1 MKTYKNFIDSLP
13 SRVGVFTIANFS
25 PPTSE
30 HQFAIQVVK
39 KLAEQKKADHAIFVI
54 DEASELPIDRKMYY
68 LNQFFPNTNFVPTE
82 LPGKKIER
90 FIESHRKLTYVDA
103 QSSIKQKKLLEH
115 ANVEKFSLNNI
126 HSDSAVKKIISK
138 GLVEDFMSKLP
149 TNARKIDGRKLMNDL
164 RESMGL
170 DIIKTSINLPKDNL
184 REQYFNK
191 QIFNVGDMVESAG
204 QLLEI
209 TKRGT
214 NYVICTNATGQT
226 STKWLHE
233 IKAVEASKC

>member
-1 MKTYKNFIDSLP
+1 
-13 SRVGVFTIANFS
+13 
-25 PPTSE
+25 
-30 HQFAIQVVK
+30 
-39 KLAEQKKADHAIFVI
+39 
-54 DEASELPIDRKMYY
+54 
-68 LNQFFPNTNFVPTE
+68 
-82 LPGKKIER
+82 
-90 FIESHRKLTYVDA
+90 
-103 QSSIKQKKLLEH
+103 
-115 ANVEKFSLNNI
+115 
-126 HSDSAVKKIISK
+126 
-138 GLVEDFMSKLP
+138 
-149 TNARKIDGRKLMNDL
+149 MNDL

-214 NYVICTNATGQT
+214 NYVICTNATGET